1 MKSIMP
7 NVVFNNKYNIDLNNP
22 IHFVKRCLIN
32 NEAKRIISSRTDVKI
47 ADLGCGFG
55 IISQELA
62 NFAKVDAYDIDTHTV
77 KFARQI
83 YHQPINLS
91 FYTESIFNIKKND
104 YDLVVCS
111 EVLEYIADDL
121 AALEKINKMLKPNGY
136 LILTVPFNKN
146 LITEFDKREKSRRY
160 SIEKIR
166 DKMEKAN
173 FAIRKVRYWGY
184 PLLKFFYFN
193 IYVPKSNREAF
204 KKIKKYQFSKITIW
218 LLKYIKYLFLI
229 DLLFNSKKSF
239 GLLLIGQKK

>member
-1 MKSIMP
+1 MKSIGQ
-7 NVVFNNKYNIDLNNP
+7 NKNLKNKYTIDLNNP

-32 NEAKRIISSRTDVKI
+32 NEARKIISSRTDVKI
-47 ADLGCGFG
+47 ADLGCGLG
-55 IISQELA
+55 IISGELA
-62 NFAKVDAYDIDTHTV
+62 KFAKVDAFDIDAHAV
-77 KFARQI
+77 KFAQQI
-83 YHQPINLS
+83 HYQSINLN
-91 FYTESIFNIKKND
+91 FHTESIFNIKKNN

-121 AALEKINKMLKPNGY
+121 AALKKINKMLKPNGY
-136 LILTVPFNKN
+136 FILTVPFNKN

-160 SIEKIR
+160 SLKKISN
-166 DKMEKAN
+166 KMGKAN
-173 FAIRKVRYWGY
+173 FAIRKVCYWGY

-204 KKIKKYQFSKITIW
+204 KKIKKYQFSKIALW
-218 LLKYIKYLFLI
+218 LLKYIRYLFLI